1 MIGKTYSSKSSFKE
15 NRTQMKLADDAKI
28 LLAGEGLRIH
38 PGKRELDL
46 SIRTGEIIGL
56 YGLVGFLDQL
66 RAGIF

>member
-1 MIGKTYSSKSSFKE
+1 
-15 NRTQMKLADDAKI
+15 MKLADDAKI